1 MKKIANVKIG
11 HAWKKIV
18 LVYYKNKIKKHLIR
32 FLNKHNLYKQCNIK
46 VPRYVNLFLF
56 FSRTSTKIIP
66 FYNLIKIAII
76 SLSKVCILTISDN
89 LKPYTLYNQ
98 IYIIQPNKKMFI
110 KRRAFVINLFLL
122 YLLWLQRKILFET
135 CENQNDTNLL
145 FIFKNQY

>member
-1 MKKIANVKIG
+1 MKKIVNVKIG

-110 KRRAFVINLFLL
+110 KRRAFVITFFLL

-145 FIFKNQY
+145 LN